1 MCMRPSKRAHCSL
14 CCAPMMHCWHLD
26 DGSYSILPSAPLT
39 VSVSL
44 RASQGQELCLL
55 RLPLP
60 LCPTAK
66 DFIPSI
72 SFCVL
77 IGLKR
82 LYFKTCLKNVLYRM
96 KVFFHYLFFL
106 ICVYL
111 VAGVKGE
118 KGSWGLPGSKGEKG
132 DQGPQG
138 PPGIPTLVLAIVFY
152 FCSRE
157 SQQSQ

>member
-1 MCMRPSKRAHCSL
+1 MRPSAGAHCGL
-14 CCAPMMHCWHLD
+14 CCAPRMHCWHLD
-26 DGSYSILPSAPLT
+26 DGTYRVLPGAALT

-55 RLPLP
+55 HLPLP
-60 LCPTAK
+60 LHPTAK
-66 DFIPSI
+66 DFMPSI
-72 SFCVL
+72 SFCLL

-82 LYFKTCLKNVLYRM
+82 LHFKTCLKNVLYRK
-96 KVFFHYLFFL
+96 KVFFHCLFFFFFL

-132 DQGPQG
+132 DPGPQG
-138 PPGIPTLVLAIVFY
+138 PPGIPTLVLAIALDFH
-152 FCSRE
+152 S
-157 SQQSQ
+157 

>member
-1 MCMRPSKRAHCSL
+1 MRPSKGAHCSL
-14 CCAPMMHCWHLD
+14 CCAPMMHCWYLD
-26 DGSYSILPSAPLT
+26 DDTYSILPGATLT

-55 RLPLP
+55 HLPLP
-60 LCPTAK
+60 LHPTAK

-72 SFCVL
+72 SFCLL

-82 LYFKTCLKNVLYRM
+82 IHFKTCLKNVLCRM
-96 KVFFHYLFFL
+96 KVFFHYLIFL
-106 ICVYL
+106 KTCVYL

-138 PPGIPTLVLAIVFY
+138 PPGIPTLVLDIALY